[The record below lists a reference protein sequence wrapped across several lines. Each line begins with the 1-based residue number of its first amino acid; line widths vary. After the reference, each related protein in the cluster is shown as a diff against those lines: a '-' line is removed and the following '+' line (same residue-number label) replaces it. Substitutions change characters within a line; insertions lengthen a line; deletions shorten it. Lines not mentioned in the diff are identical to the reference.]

1 MHFIHI
7 PCHVISCSSTCMSTI
22 KLLCSPSLYYTR
34 LWQEMTF
41 FCTYNYVRIFFY
53 VYEYEIFSPKK
64 IIHVIFGWW
73 HFFKIFHFIITI
85 ANCASRYII
94 TLLSFSIVVGT
105 YTRRSRNNLN
115 IFRKTVWHCCC
126 SLKQYKLLYHRLVYS
141 SVVVDNF

>member
-1 MHFIHI
+1 MS
-7 PCHVISCSSTCMSTI
+7 CH
-22 KLLCSPSLYYTR
+22 KLLQYMHVNNKTALLPIIILYKTLTR
-34 LWQEMTF
+34 NDIFLYIQL
-41 FCTYNYVRIFFY
+41 CKNFFY
-53 VYEYEIFSPKK
+53 VYEYEILPSKK